1 MVAGRQR
8 AAAGTAAQRAVS
20 DDASCG
26 TLYAGC
32 GAAQALQVAAAEVR
46 TVRCTPA
53 TQPWMC
59 RAWSARTPRQ
69 PAEPG
74 PRHLPSAAAAEDRLR
89 AHQARAERRPSALP
103 PRPPASPS
111 PGSPPARARSASAA
125 TRPPATRTP
134 PATSSAARR
143 SCAAP
148 LLFAGPPSSM
158 ARLSRFKQKL
168 AGECCWS
175 TPLPQAS
182 CAAGEL
188 ICRRAGRGA
197 SSGPEKLRPEEAAD
211 GREPKAGGE
220 GEEDQGS
227 RRGRGCGAGM
237 RCYQQVNNVWG
248 VYNTSCPPGAPPEL
262 PSSTRQSLPAIIDC
276 LWAPAAGR
284 ETSIAD
290 FW

>member
-1 MVAGRQR
+1 M
-8 AAAGTAAQRAVS
+8 
-20 DDASCG
+20 
-26 TLYAGC
+26 
-32 GAAQALQVAAAEVR
+32 QAEA
-46 TVRCTPA
+46 RCTPVVGRA
-53 TQPWMC
+53 RRYRSQPLRSGPCARHPRRSRGC
-59 RAWSARTPRQ
+59 RDRGPHKRLANPRSLGR
-69 PAEPG
+69 PG
-74 PRHLPSAAAAEDRLR
+74 FPQRLQR
-89 AHQARAERRPSALP
+89 KIGSALIKLEQNGALRRCP
-103 PRPPASPS
+103 PALLPAPRPAARPRAREARQLPHVLL
-111 PGSPPARARSASAA
+111 PPALLRR
-125 TRPPATRTP
+125 R
-134 PATSSAARR
+134 ARR

-276 LWAPAAGR
+276 LCMSQCMHDLR
-284 ETSIAD
+284 KKLLCTSTGK
-290 FW
+290 